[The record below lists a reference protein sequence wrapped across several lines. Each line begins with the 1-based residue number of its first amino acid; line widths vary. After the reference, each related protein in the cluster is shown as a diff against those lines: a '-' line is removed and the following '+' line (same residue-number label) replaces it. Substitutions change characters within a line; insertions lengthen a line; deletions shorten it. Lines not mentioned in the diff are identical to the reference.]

1 MPTYNSF
8 KRIDADAIVDA
19 TIAASDV
26 ADNAAIA
33 GKFAVDAITAL
44 KIGAGQVGATQLGAS
59 VDLSGKTVTYRTI
72 VDGDL
77 AAGAAITSDRLAAG
91 AITTNLGYT
100 PLSNNNSNSMTGVLR
115 LPNGSAAAPAIQS
128 AAQSNTGIYFNAANN
143 VVFSVA
149 GAERMRINAAGQKTT
164 GTDSTTGSIMWM
176 ASGTSGWTYANSY
189 GGYGWREIG
198 GGFGWDVYQRGGS
211 NFSTGNGRFTAPVS
225 AFYHLTWQ
233 SYNYND
239 DNNTPNYVHLGFSRN
254 GGTGAW
260 SGRHPHGMWMHGS
273 NANHA
278 GGVSMSLDLYLSAGE
293 FTSQTFFWA
302 GGPSRVH
309 GAHSIFAGYMIG

>member
-8 KRIDADAIVDA
+8 KRIDSEAIVDGA
-19 TIAASDV
+19 VTAADV

-33 GKFAVDAITAL
+33 GKFATDAITAP
-44 KIGAGQVGATQLGAS
+44 KIGTGQVGATQLGAS
-59 VDLSGKTVTYRTI
+59 VDLSGRTVTYRTI
-72 VDGDL
+72 VDGDIS
-77 AAGAAITSDRLAAG
+77 ASAAITSDRLASG

-100 PLSNNNSNSMTGVLR
+100 PLANNNANSMTGVLR
-115 LPNGSAAAPAIQS
+115 VPNGSAAAPAIQS
-128 AAQSNTGIYFNAANN
+128 AAQSNTGIYFDSANN

-149 GAERMRINAAGQKTT
+149 GAERMRINANGHKTI
-164 GTDSTTGSIMWM
+164 GTDSTTGSIMWL

-189 GGYGWREIG
+189 GGYGWRETG
-198 GGFGWDVYQRGGS
+198 GGMGWDVYQRGGS

-239 DNNTPNYVHLGFSRN
+239 DNNTPNYIHQSFSRN
-254 GGTGAW
+254 GDINSW
-260 SGRHPHGMWMHGS
+260 SGRAPHGMWMHGS

-278 GGVSMSLDLYLSAGE
+278 GGVSMSLDLYLNAGE
-293 FTSQTFFWA
+293 YTSQFFFWA

-309 GAHSIFAGYMIG
+309 GSHSIFAGYMIG

>member
-8 KRIDADAIVDA
+8 KRIDAEAIIDGSV
-19 TIAASDV
+19 AAADV
-26 ADNAAIA
+26 ADNAVVT
-33 GKFAVDAITAL
+33 GKFAVDSITAS
-44 KIGAGQVGATQLGAS
+44 KIATGSVGATQLGAS
-59 VDLSGKTVTYRTI
+59 VDLSGRTVTYRTI
-72 VDGDL
+72 VDGDI
-77 AAGAAITSDRLAAG
+77 AAGAGITSDRLASG

-100 PLSNNNSNSMTGVLR
+100 PLANNNANAMTGVLR
-115 LPNGSAAAPAIQS
+115 VPNGSAGAPAIQS
-128 AAQSNTGIYFNAANN
+128 ASQSNTGIYFDSANN

-149 GAERMRINAAGQKTT
+149 GAERMRMNANGHKTT
-164 GTDSTTGSIMWM
+164 GTDSTTGSVMWL

-189 GGYGWREIG
+189 GGFGWREITG
-198 GGFGWDVYQRGGS
+198 GMGWDVYQRGGT
-211 NFSTGNGRFTAPVS
+211 NFSGGRFTAPVS

-278 GGVSMSLDLYLSAGE
+278 GGVTMALDLYLNAGE
-293 FTSQTFFWA
+293 FTSQMFFWA

>member
-8 KRIDADAIVDA
+8 KRIDSDAIVDG

-33 GKFAVDAITAL
+33 GKFATDAITAA
-44 KIGAGQVGATQLGAS
+44 KIGPGQVGATQLGAS

-77 AAGAAITSDRLAAG
+77 SASAGITADRLASG

-115 LPNGSAAAPAIQS
+115 LPNGSAGAPAIRS
-128 AAQSNTGIYFNAANN
+128 ASQSNTGIYFDSANN

-149 GAERMRINAAGQKTT
+149 GTERMRINANGHKTT
-164 GTDSTTGSIMWM
+164 GTDSTTGSIAWH
-176 ASGTSGWTYANSY
+176 AAGTSGWTYANSY

-198 GGFGWDVYQRGGS
+198 GGMGWDAYQRGGS

-225 AFYHLTWQ
+225 GFYHLTWQ

-273 NANHA
+273 NNNHA

-293 FTSQTFFWA
+293 YTSQTFYWA

-309 GAHSIFAGYMIG
+309 GNHSIFAGYMIG

>member
-8 KRIDADAIVDA
+8 KRIDSDAIIDG

-33 GKFAVDAITAL
+33 GKFATNAITAP
-44 KIGAGQVGATQLGAS
+44 KIGTGQVGATQLGAS

-72 VDGDL
+72 VDGDIS
-77 AAGAAITSDRLAAG
+77 ASAGITADRLAGG
-91 AITTNLGYT
+91 AIVTNIGYT
-100 PLSNNNSNSMTGVLR
+100 PLANNNANSMTGVLR
-115 LPNGSAAAPAIQS
+115 VPNGSAAEPAIRS
-128 AAQSNTGIYFNAANN
+128 ASQSNTGIYFDSANN

-149 GAERMRINAAGQKTT
+149 GAERMRINANGHKTV
-164 GTDSTTGSIMWM
+164 GTDSTTGSIMWL
-176 ASGTSGWTYANSY
+176 ASGTSGWTYANNY

-198 GGFGWDVYQRGGS
+198 GGMGWDVYQRGGG

-239 DNNTPNYVHLGFSRN
+239 DNNTPNYQHLGFSRS
-254 GGTGAW
+254 GGLGAW
-260 SGRHPHGMWMHGS
+260 SGRHPHGMWMHGTS
-273 NANHA
+273 NNHA
-278 GGVSMSLDLYLSAGE
+278 HGVSMSLDLYLSAGE
-293 FTSQTFFWA
+293 YTSQFFFWA